1 MPVLVGI
8 PVLLLTVIL
17 QTTVLSRIPML
28 FGVPDLVMLVFLAW
42 FLDENVKHGWEWV
55 VMSGIMVSFVS
66 ALPFFLPF
74 WMYLGIALITFW
86 LKNRIWQTPIMG
98 MLVSTLIGTVLMQG
112 ASIFVLQFMGT
123 DVPFQQSLQLV
134 VLPSILWNLILAI
147 PVYSLVK
154 ELVYLVYPGEAEE

>member
-1 MPVLVGI
+1 
-8 PVLLLTVIL
+8 
-17 QTTVLSRIPML
+17 
-28 FGVPDLVMLVFLAW
+28 MLVFLAW

-55 VMSGIMVSFVS
+55 VISGIMVSFVS

-74 WMYLGIALITFW
+74 WVYLAIALVTYW

-98 MLVSTLIGTVLMQG
+98 MLISTLMGTVLMQG
-112 ASIFVLQFMGT
+112 VTIFVLQFMGT
-123 DVPFQQSLQLV
+123 SIQLI

-154 ELVYLVYPGEAEE
+154 ELVYLVYPGEADV

>member
-1 MPVLVGI
+1 MPVLVGS
-8 PVLLLTVIL
+8 PVLLLSVII

-28 FGVPDLVMLVFLAW
+28 FGIPDLVMLVFLAW

-55 VMSGIMVSFVS
+55 VISGIMVSFVS

-74 WMYLGIALITFW
+74 WVYLAIALVTYW

-98 MLVSTLIGTVLMQG
+98 MLISTLMGTVLMQG
-112 ASIFVLQFMGT
+112 VTIFVLQFMGT
-123 DVPFQQSLQLV
+123 SIQLI

-154 ELVYLVYPGEAEE
+154 ELVYLVYPGEADV

>member
-1 MPVLVGI
+1 
-8 PVLLLTVIL
+8 
-17 QTTVLSRIPML
+17 
-28 FGVPDLVMLVFLAW
+28 MLVFLAW

-55 VMSGIMVSFVS
+55 VISGIMVSFVS

-74 WMYLGIALITFW
+74 WVYLAIALVTYW

-98 MLVSTLIGTVLMQG
+98 MLISTLMGTVLMQG
-112 ASIFVLQFMGT
+112 VTIFVLQFMGT
-123 DVPFQQSLQLV
+123 SIPLRQSFQLI

-154 ELVYLVYPGEAEE
+154 ELVYLVYPGEADV

>member
-8 PVLLLTVIL
+8 PVLLLSVII

-28 FGVPDLVMLVFLAW
+28 FGIPDLVMLVFLAW

-55 VMSGIMVSFVS
+55 VISGIMVSFVS

-74 WMYLGIALITFW
+74 WVYLAIALVTYW

-98 MLVSTLIGTVLMQG
+98 MLISTLMGTVLMQ
-112 ASIFVLQFMGT
+112 ASPFLYFNLW
-123 DVPFQQSLQLV
+123 VPVFLCGKV
-134 VLPSILWNLILAI
+134 FNLLFCRAFSGI
-147 PVYSLVK
+147 
-154 ELVYLVYPGEAEE
+154 